1 MKKPVNIIFHIDMN
15 AFFASVEMIENPQL
29 KQKVFAVGGGLNFF
43 RGGILTTA
51 SYKARKYGIRS
62 GMSIT
67 EALNLYPKL
76 IVVPNRHDVYR
87 KYSKLFIDYLKTYTH
102 LVLQASID
110 EAYMD
115 VTNIKDIHP
124 LELAKKIQ
132 KDLMNQYQLPSSIG
146 IGPTLFLAK
155 MASDMKKPMGITV
168 LRKRDLE
175 MKLYPLSIKEM
186 FGIGK
191 KTYPRL
197 ERLGIH
203 KISDFIAPENK
214 EKILS
219 IMSEKSYFSY
229 ISDLKGESNNIVDP
243 KKYAIPKSISN
254 ETTFSFDTDVEA
266 VIIEHM
272 KDLVNETY
280 ERMKSDQMV
289 AKTIGI
295 KIRYGNFKTVQRSFT
310 LPEHTENKP
319 VILEHVLNMFDE
331 VYTERPVRL
340 VGVSLGQLELKQ
352 SLKKAYD
359 LFSYQN
365 EVEQKN
371 KINETIE
378 VLNLKY
384 GKNTIKK
391 T

>member
-1 MKKPVNIIFHIDMN
+1 
-15 AFFASVEMIENPQL
+15 
-29 KQKVFAVGGGLNFF
+29 
-43 RGGILTTA
+43 
-51 SYKARKYGIRS
+51 
-62 GMSIT
+62 
-67 EALNLYPKL
+67 
-76 IVVPNRHDVYR
+76 
-87 KYSKLFIDYLKTYTH
+87 
-102 LVLQASID
+102 
-110 EAYMD
+110 
-115 VTNIKDIHP
+115 
-124 LELAKKIQ
+124 
-132 KDLMNQYQLPSSIG
+132 
-146 IGPTLFLAK
+146 
-155 MASDMKKPMGITV
+155 
-168 LRKRDLE
+168 

-266 VIIEHM
+266 VILEHM

-310 LPEHTENKP
+310 LPEHTENKT

-391 T
+391 TW